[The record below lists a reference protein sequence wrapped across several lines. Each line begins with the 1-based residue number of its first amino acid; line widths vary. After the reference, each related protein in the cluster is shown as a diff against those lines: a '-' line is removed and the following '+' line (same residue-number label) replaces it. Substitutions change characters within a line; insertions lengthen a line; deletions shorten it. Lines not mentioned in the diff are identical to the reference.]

1 MTRPATLVQRAATK
15 PAVTI
20 KPARPGTA
28 EKSAGVPAG
37 DRTPRVPG
45 GAAAPPGMATE
56 SVDPLTSRTVTVD
69 DPLTT
74 SLLAEIS
81 RRPTTVDV
89 SPEQIDEVH
98 DLAAGE
104 RDPDDPP

>member
-1 MTRPATLVQRAATK
+1 
-15 PAVTI
+15 
-20 KPARPGTA
+20 
-28 EKSAGVPAG
+28 
-37 DRTPRVPG
+37 
-45 GAAAPPGMATE
+45 MATE